1 MLFEHLPDELLL
13 FAFGYLHKF
22 EIIYGFTK
30 LNQRFDA
37 IVIPYLY
44 EIDLANNHRPYNRHF
59 TLLCQYILP
68 LNGSHVRS
76 VKLAGN
82 KQLQLFRPYIC
93 QLVNLKSVIIKD
105 EQTDTFDEPDE
116 LYRFLGEVLLMPSL
130 SELSVLCAPS
140 NILKTLSSLA
150 LEKLTTVTLFYFQ
163 GLYHWGLKSVTR
175 MPQITY
181 LSVNMNGVVNLSE
194 LLEITPNV
202 ESLHLYFSD
211 MYESEIQHTHV
222 ELPRTL
228 KELQVILG
236 HYTTYSSIT
245 FSATKGF
252 LYILRGEFES
262 LMLTV
267 INGDKDFADY
277 SNVYSLVENFDHLQ
291 TFQYYIETAYTP
303 DSRFSNFEQLPDA
316 TYLIYTYPKLNQDC
330 DRAPFNR
337 KYFRSDLNSQLTMRS
352 LYNSSELRIGTNSH
366 ERRPTAPTMILQNNP
381 RLTNLKSIAFGY
393 GSNKLAPDVWQYA
406 SQVIALSPNLSELKV
421 TYTKNFVKKIYGT
434 VPSKQLKRITYLL
447 VWFEEK
453 DSENGFYPSTFL
465 LDVSRMMPNLKVLEL
480 NIGFA
485 AIAVFVTS
493 SVKLIQDARNYF
505 KKVTCVKV
513 SSFLRTAEEKEAI
526 DRYKKCL
533 LEVGERTR
541 TWFYCPIKTESR
553 EVSKYRCLYIWL

>member
-1 MLFEHLPDELLL
+1 L
-13 FAFGYLHKF
+13 FAPPN
-22 EIIYGFTK
+22 II
-30 LNQRFDA
+30 
-37 IVIPYLY
+37 
-44 EIDLANNHRPYNRHF
+44 
-59 TLLCQYILP
+59 
-68 LNGSHVRS
+68 
-76 VKLAGN
+76 
-82 KQLQLFRPYIC
+82 
-93 QLVNLKSVIIKD
+93 
-105 EQTDTFDEPDE
+105 
-116 LYRFLGEVLLMPSL
+116 
-130 SELSVLCAPS
+130 
-140 NILKTLSSLA
+140 KTLSSLA

-181 LSVNMNGVVNLSE
+181 LSVNMNSVVDLSE

-211 MYESEIQHTHV
+211 MYESQIQHTHV
-222 ELPRTL
+222 ELPQTL

-236 HYTTYSSIT
+236 LYTTYSSIT
-245 FSATKGF
+245 FPATKSF
-252 LYILRGEFES
+252 FNILRGEFES

-267 INGDKDFADY
+267 INGDKDFAYY

-291 TFQYYIETAYTP
+291 TFQYYIETVYTP

-352 LYNSSELRIGTNSH
+352 LYNSSELWIGKNLH
-366 ERRPTAPTMILQNNP
+366 GYHPTAPTMTLPNNP
-381 RLTNLKSIAFGY
+381 RLTNLKSIAFFDY
-393 GSNKLAPDVWQYA
+393 GSDELAPDVWQYA
-406 SQVIALSPNLSELKV
+406 AQVIALSPNLSELKF
-421 TYTKNFVKKIYGT
+421 TYTNNFFEKIYRT

-447 VWFEEK
+447 VWFEKK

-480 NIGFA
+480 NIRFA

-505 KKVTCVKV
+505 KKLTCVKV
-513 SSFLRTAEEKEAI
+513 SSFLGTAEEKVAI

-533 LEVGERTR
+533 LEVGEQTS
-541 TWFYCPIKTESR
+541 TWFYCPIKTESK